1 MRNPHNEITTESQ
14 QKTIGAYRMEK
25 SSFQIRSYVAT
36 VLKFTL
42 VGLVVGLFTVWYQIY
57 STITINQ
64 YLNYK
69 MYHLMATL
77 MLREISNALFL
88 RGAMFLIAGLL
99 FPAVRFLLKKLFGA
113 IPVLKKLPD
122 VFGVGVSLLI
132 VTVAALNPFPAILIT
147 SLGIISRK
155 TVVAALWPVAFG
167 YILIFLLIVPL
178 MLAKKPFATLL
189 RWFVRLLTVA
199 GVLMLVAWTGIAL
212 WASLSQPDT
221 EGRPN
226 IVLISI
232 DTLRPD
238 HLGCY
243 GYTRNTSPSINK
255 FAKESIRFTNCIT
268 PRTITSPAVTS
279 MLTGLYPQ
287 THGVRRL
294 CIPLNPKF
302 ATVAEYLKNAGYRTC
317 GITCNRVL
325 RSQLAKLDAGFDMWD
340 EYCPHRGTKFGFPTY
355 QKYAEDG
362 NKVAYKWLEKN
373 YDKPEPFF
381 LWIHYFEPHGPYNP
395 PHVFQEYS
403 HEPLFIPADEIPEYQ
418 RLEEITT
425 DTVDVNKYIV
435 EYDKEIRYTDHYTGE
450 LIDKLKELGVYENSL
465 VIVTA
470 DHGESLTEHEFY
482 INHGGY
488 TYEACAKVPLL
499 IKLPDYVP
507 NKSEKDDTVIDG
519 QVSLID
525 LVPTMLD
532 MAGVYQRSYLDGT
545 SIIPVIE
552 GMAGQTH
559 EYIFIEKLNLMKAV
573 RTNDWKYIMV
583 RADGPIKAGQELYHL
598 SQDPAETK
606 NLFDPRNPDYNQI
619 VQNLR
624 IELKNWQRDFR
635 KLQKLS
641 EVKFDEAS
649 RAELRS
655 LGYLK

>member
-1 MRNPHNEITTESQ
+1 MRKN
-14 QKTIGAYRMEK
+14 
-25 SSFQIRSYVAT
+25 SSLLSSYIST
-36 VLKFTL
+36 VLISIAI
-42 VGLVVGLFTVWYQIY
+42 GLFIGVLTVCYQVY
-57 STITINQ
+57 STISFNQ

-69 MYHLMATL
+69 MYHLMAIL
-77 MLREISNALFL
+77 MLHDISKALLL
-88 RGAMFLIAGLL
+88 RGVMFLIAGLVYQ
-99 FPAVRFLLKKLFGA
+99 PVRFLLGRLFSVLPVVKKMPKSF
-113 IPVLKKLPD
+113 V
-122 VFGVGVSLLI
+122 VGLSLLI
-132 VTVAALNPFPAILIT
+132 VTVAALNPFPSLLIT
-147 SLGIISRK
+147 SLGVISKK
-155 TVVAALWPVAFG
+155 TVLFALWPVGVG
-167 YILIFLLIVPL
+167 YSLLFLIVVPL
-178 MLAKKPFATLL
+178 MLAHKTLAALL
-189 RWFVRLLTVA
+189 RWIVRLLA
-199 GVLMLVAWTGIAL
+199 LGGVCCLFAWIGIAV
-212 WASLSQPDT
+212 WASLSQPDMQN
-221 EGRPN
+221 RPN

-255 FAKESIRFTNCIT
+255 FAKESIRFSNCIT

-294 CIPLNPKF
+294 CLPLNPKF
-302 ATVAEYLKNAGYRTC
+302 ATVTEYLKNAGYRTC

-325 RSQLAKLDAGFDMWD
+325 RKQLAGLDSGFDMWD
-340 EYCPHRGTKFGFPTY
+340 ENCPHRGTKFGFPTY

-362 NKVAYKWLEKN
+362 NKIAYKWLDGN
-373 YDKPEPFF
+373 YDKPQPFF

-395 PHVFQEYS
+395 PHVFEEYT
-403 HEPLFIPADEIPEYQ
+403 HKPLFIPVEEIPEYQ
-418 RLEEITT
+418 RLEEIT
-425 DTVDVNKYIV
+425 DDMVDVNKYIV
-435 EYDKEIRYTDHYTGE
+435 EYDKEIRYTDHYAGE
-450 LIDKLKELGVYENSL
+450 LIDRLKQLGVYENSL

-470 DHGESLTEHEFY
+470 DHGESLTEHDFY

-488 TYEACAKVPLL
+488 TYDACAKVPLL
-499 IKLPDYVP
+499 IKLPEYVP
-507 NKSEKDDTVIDG
+507 NKAAKNNTVIDG

-532 MAGVYQRSYLDGT
+532 MAGVYQRSYLDGA

-552 GMAGQTH
+552 GLATETH
-559 EYIFIEKLNLMKAV
+559 EHVFIEKLNLMKAV

-598 SQDPAETK
+598 AEDPGETK
-606 NLFDPRNPDYNQI
+606 NLFDLHHPQYSMIIKSFRDT
-619 VQNLR
+619 
-624 IELKNWQRDFR
+624 LKKWQRDFR

-641 EVKFDEAS
+641 EVTFDEAS

>member
-1 MRNPHNEITTESQ
+1 M
-14 QKTIGAYRMEK
+14 GK
-25 SSFQIRSYVAT
+25 SKFQIRSYVAT
-36 VLKFTL
+36 VLQFTL
-42 VGLVVGLFTVWYQIY
+42 VGLLVGLFTVWNQIY
-57 STITINQ
+57 TTITFNQ

-77 MLREISNALFL
+77 MLREISNALLL
-88 RGAMFLIAGLL
+88 RGSMFFIAGLL
-99 FPAVRFLLKKLFGA
+99 FPAVRFLLKKLFSV

-122 VFGVGVSLLI
+122 VFCVGVSLCI
-132 VTVAALNPFPAILIT
+132 VTVAALNPFPSILIT
-147 SLGIISRK
+147 SLGIISRE
-155 TVVAALWPVAFG
+155 TVIAALWPVGIG
-167 YILIFLLIVPL
+167 YALLFLLIIPL
-178 MLAKKPFATLL
+178 MLAKKPLATLL
-189 RWFVRLLTVA
+189 RWLVRLLTAA
-199 GVLMLVAWTGIAL
+199 GLCMLVAWIGIAV
-212 WASLSQPDT
+212 WASTSQPDT
-221 EGRPN
+221 KGRPN

-279 MLTGLYPQ
+279 ILTGLYPQ

-294 CIPLNPKF
+294 CVPLNPKF
-302 ATVAEYLKNAGYRTC
+302 ATVVEYLKNAGYRTC

-325 RSQLAKLDAGFDMWD
+325 RRQLARLDSGFDMWD
-340 EYCPHRGTKFGFPTY
+340 EDCPHRGTKFGFPTY

-395 PHVFQEYS
+395 PHVFQEYT
-403 HEPLFIPADEIPEYQ
+403 HTPLLIPAHEIPEYQ

-425 DTVDVNKYIV
+425 DMVDVNKYIV
-435 EYDKEIRYTDHYTGE
+435 EYDKEIRYTDHYVGE
-450 LIDKLKELGVYENSL
+450 LIDRLKEMGVYENSL

-507 NKSEKDDTVIDG
+507 NKSEKDDTVIEG

-552 GMAGQTH
+552 GMATQTH
-559 EYIFIEKLNLMKAV
+559 EQIFIEKLNLMKAV

-583 RADGPIKAGQELYHL
+583 RADGPIKAGQELYHI
-598 SQDPAETK
+598 SEDPLEAK
-606 NLFDPRNPDYNQI
+606 NLFDPRNPEYSRI
-619 VQNLR
+619 VNNLR
-624 IELKNWQRDFR
+624 IALKEWQRDFR